1 MYLKWNL
8 RAAAEGFA
16 PAQMN
21 VGLFYESGLGVPKN
35 DADAAV
41 WYRKAADKGYAPA
54 QSNLGVMD
62 AGGRGVPRDDR
73 AGINWYLKAAAQSYL
88 PAEVNLGMAYL
99 RVAQAH
105 YIAEAMK

>member
-1 MYLKWNL
+1 
-8 RAAAEGFA
+8 
-16 PAQMN
+16 
-21 VGLFYESGLGVPKN
+21 
-35 DADAAV
+35 
-41 WYRKAADKGYAPA
+41 
-54 QSNLGVMD
+54 MD